1 MGFAADLE
9 KLVEKAK
16 GNVEKAT
23 RMVVI
28 LAAQGLVMKSAVDT
42 GRFRANWQ
50 FGAGNLNPATTD
62 ATDKGGMATLSRL
75 QAEIGAAPIGGILWV
90 SNSLPYAQRLEDGW
104 SKQAPAGMVRLT
116 VQELPGA
123 VAAYV
128 RGEL

>member
-9 KLVEKAK
+9 RLVEKAK

-28 LAAQGLVMKSAVDT
+28 LAAQGLVMKSPVDT

-50 FGAGNLNPATTD
+50 FGVGNINAATTD
-62 ATDKGGMATLSRL
+62 ATDKAGMPTLSRL
-75 QAEIGAAPIGGILWV
+75 QSEIGVAPIGGIFFI

-104 SKQAPAGMVRLT
+104 SKQAPTGMVRLT
-116 VQELPGA
+116 VQGLP
-123 VAAYV
+123 AALNQYIGSL
-128 RGEL
+128 R